1 MPGLLVGAEQWRPQD
16 VEIVQ
21 QRIELDDLRP
31 LSRALTLQGLG
42 VPDDRR
48 HEEQQLHQRG
58 QQRPDVA
65 IAGGQDPEAE
75 RHPHTVRH
83 DQQQCGD
90 HREIGP
96 RPRFGIDDGD
106 DHEDDDVV
114 REQDHLPP
122 HQPVDVHAQ
131 RGGQLFDQPLV
142 GDEYLRALD
151 DRGVDH
157 VPDDQ
162 SQRHVGQVLGQLET
176 EQLRV
181 QQSHGD
187 GGGAGGDGDPERAQ
201 HRSAVLLLDVLPAQV
216 QPQLAAGEALREIT
230 PGAAHGLRLTGRIDE
245 GHRRRP

>member
-1 MPGLLVGAEQWRPQD
+1 MPGLLLGTEQRRPQD

-21 QRIELDDLRP
+21 QGIELDDLRP
-31 LSRALTLQGLG
+31 ASRALTLQGLG

-48 HEEQQLHQRG
+48 HEEQQLHQCG

-75 RHPHTVRH
+75 RHPHTVGH

-106 DHEDDDVV
+106 DREDDDVV

-122 HQPVDVHAQ
+122 HQPVDVHAE
-131 RGGQLFDQPLV
+131 RSGQLFDQPLV
-142 GDEYLRALD
+142 GDEHLGTLE

-162 SQRHVGQVLGQLET
+162 SERHVRQVLGQLEA
-176 EQLRV
+176 EQLRI

-187 GGGAGGDGDPERAQ
+187 RGGAGGDRDPERPQ
-201 HRSAVLLLDVLPAQV
+201 YRSAVLLLDVLPAQV
-216 QPQLAAGEALREIT
+216 QPQLAPVEALGEIA
-230 PGAAHGLRLTGRIDE
+230 PGAAHGLGLAGRVDE